1 MKTIVKEEAIRE
13 LIKEAFDNVDA
24 FLDVPEEQESVVN
37 TDPSVQS
44 NFVAMDLDPVEPQ
57 FEPCDKVQFK
67 QGIDKMLEDVPSDVI
82 PSLYTKVRDVI
93 AKEMNAYAVDREQ
106 EGAKEEGE
114 GEVSVNKTMN
124 IGELRS
130 MIKAII
136 DEASR
141 FNIAGHRYSDEDVE
155 QEPLPAEPEEEL
167 PGYEYNPYE
176 VDDDEAEDDEDLAS
190 ISSVNFFGDEDD
202 EDDDEDKPL
211 AKKAPKRTK
220 GAGYGWSEEGDPL
233 EKVAKEMGYS
243 VSGINRSQRETL
255 KKVHAIMTSAV
266 PQYIAYL
273 NKSGELTPEDV
284 KLLRRNP
291 TIVADLP
298 GFKEYLK
305 VILKRDTGDEQEE
318 KKV

>member
-1 MKTIVKEEAIRE
+1 MMKTVVKEEAIRE

-24 FLDVPEEQESVVN
+24 FLDVPEEQEKVVN

-44 NFVAMDLDPVEPQ
+44 DFVATDLNPVEPQ
-57 FEPCDKVQFK
+57 FEPCDKVQFM
-67 QGIDKMLEDVPSDVI
+67 QGIDKMLDNVPSDVI
-82 PSLYTKVRDVI
+82 PSLYAKVRDVVSS
-93 AKEMNAYAVDREQ
+93 EMNAYEVSREH
-106 EGAKEEGE
+106 ENTREEGE

-136 DEASR
+136 SEATR

-167 PGYEYNPYE
+167 PGYEYSPIEDY
-176 VDDDEAEDDEDLAS
+176 DDEDEEEASIASINFFGEDDEDEE
-190 ISSVNFFGDEDD
+190 DE
-202 EDDDEDKPL
+202 KPT

-233 EKVAKEMGYS
+233 EKVAKEIGYS
-243 VSGINRSQRETL
+243 VSGTKRMERETL

-273 NKSGELTPEDV
+273 NSSGELTPEDV

-291 TIVADLP
+291 AIVADLP
-298 GFKEYLK
+298 GFKDYLK
-305 VILKRDTGDEQEE
+305 DLLKRDTGDEDEEE
-318 KKV
+318 KV